1 MPGQWSESRD
11 RAWSSYT
18 KSELYTGGI
27 SRPSLRF
34 NDGLLCLMLM
44 ASLTQRSIFESLD
57 VKILVLSGLISCP
70 LFVQCSYMTELHSK
84 LYSSCLI

>member
-1 MPGQWSESRD
+1 MPSQWSESRD

-18 KSELYTGGI
+18 KRDLYTGGI

-44 ASLTQRSIFESLD
+44 ASLTQRLIFESSD
-57 VKILVLSGLISCP
+57 VKILVLSGSILCP
-70 LFVQCSYMTELHSK
+70 LFVQCSYMAELHSS
-84 LYSSCLI
+84 LYSSCFI